1 MRSPGLVAAGLLL
14 AALLMPLGVALGAQP
29 EFPRTFVDTTY
40 VGPTGRTLAVAAGG
54 DFQAA
59 LDAVQPGDMITLE
72 AGARFVGNFTFPNKT
87 TTGWIVVRTSA
98 ADSSLPAPGTRIS
111 PSYACVLP
119 KIVSPNSAPALIAA
133 PGAHHYR
140 FVGVEVTVSSDVTM
154 NYGLVLLGNHPASL
168 ADVPHDLIF
177 DRVYIHGHPYVN
189 LRRGIALNSAAT
201 AVIDSY
207 IADVHELLFDSQ
219 AIAGWD
225 GPGPFKIVNNYLEGA
240 AENLLF
246 GGADPSLQGLVPSDI
261 EIRRNHFSKPLSW
274 RVSDPSYAGI
284 HWVVKNLLELKNARR
299 VLIDGNLFENNWQ
312 DAQGGT
318 AILFTVRNQDG
329 TAPWS
334 IVADVTFTNNIV
346 RHVGEGIGMHGWD
359 DLHPSQQ
366 SARILIRNNLMD
378 DINSATWG
386 GSGRLFNAFY
396 GIVDLVIDHNTGFM
410 DQAIMYAFGGTH
422 TGSIYTNNLTPVG
435 AFGFTGVGTNQGIDT
450 LNTYFPTAVFD
461 RNVLAGPWQRGAPSL
476 YPAGNFFPA
485 SLNDVG
491 FVDLSGGNYRLAATS
506 PYKNAG
512 TDGKAIGADLD
523 AIAAALVGVRAP
535 IRPELPRAFVDT
547 TYVPPTGATIAVPA
561 GADFQA
567 ALNRA
572 QPGDVIA
579 LQAGATYTGN
589 FTLPAKA
596 GSGWIII
603 RTSAPDSSLP
613 SPGTRI
619 DATYANVLSKIVSP
633 NSGPAL
639 ATAPGANHY
648 RLVGLEVSVASG
660 VASNFTLVRLGNGET
675 ALDQLPYQLI
685 LDRVYIHG
693 TPTVNLYLGVAL
705 NAAWTAVIDSYI
717 SDVHWAGFGSMA
729 ISGWNGPGPFKIV
742 NNYLEAAGTTILF
755 GGTDPSIAHLVPTD
769 IEVRGNRVF
778 KPLMWRPND
787 PSYAGTPWTVGDHF
801 ELKNAR
807 RVLVDGNVFEQN
819 WLDSAAGVA
828 LVFDVRN
835 ANGIAPWSVV
845 EDVTFTNNIVRHA
858 GLAVGMNGRDG
869 FYPSQP
875 MRRIL
880 IRNNLFDDVVGARW
894 GGPGMLFLAFN
905 GIEDLVIDHNTEFQD
920 GSIIYAAGG
929 THTRFI
935 YRNNIAPHNN
945 YGLHGTGTASGLAT
959 LNTYFPDYTFDKNVI
974 AGGNPSAYPADNF
987 FPASL
992 NDVGFVDRAGGNYR
1006 LAASSPY
1013 KNGGTD
1019 GKNIGADFDVL
1030 EAATGGAIAGSRND
1044 PPACGIA
1051 PGS

>member
-1 MRSPGLVAAGLLL
+1 MGRRRQAVPGLQRHHRPRDRPQHGLPGWTDHHGRGQAAPRVHLPQQPHPSQRLRHPGHRHRIGRAYAQQVFPRRRRREKRDHRKPVRVALPCEQLLFAIARDRGLRRLWTRRLPPERLEPLQARRQRWQGYRGRLRSALRRPGRGRGPGPEPRLREEEERVRSPGLVAAGLLL

-378 DINSATWG
+378 DITSATWG

-410 DQAIMYAFGGTH
+410 DQAIMYAF
-422 TGSIYTNNLTPVG
+422 
-435 AFGFTGVGTNQGIDT
+435 
-450 LNTYFPTAVFD
+450 
-461 RNVLAGPWQRGAPSL
+461 
-476 YPAGNFFPA
+476 
-485 SLNDVG
+485 
-491 FVDLSGGNYRLAATS
+491 
-506 PYKNAG
+506 
-512 TDGKAIGADLD
+512 
-523 AIAAALVGVRAP
+523 
-535 IRPELPRAFVDT
+535 
-547 TYVPPTGATIAVPA
+547 
-561 GADFQA
+561 
-567 ALNRA
+567 
-572 QPGDVIA
+572 
-579 LQAGATYTGN
+579 
-589 FTLPAKA
+589 
-596 GSGWIII
+596 
-603 RTSAPDSSLP
+603 
-613 SPGTRI
+613 
-619 DATYANVLSKIVSP
+619 
-633 NSGPAL
+633 
-639 ATAPGANHY
+639 
-648 RLVGLEVSVASG
+648 
-660 VASNFTLVRLGNGET
+660 
-675 ALDQLPYQLI
+675 
-685 LDRVYIHG
+685 
-693 TPTVNLYLGVAL
+693 
-705 NAAWTAVIDSYI
+705 
-717 SDVHWAGFGSMA
+717 
-729 ISGWNGPGPFKIV
+729 
-742 NNYLEAAGTTILF
+742 
-755 GGTDPSIAHLVPTD
+755 
-769 IEVRGNRVF
+769 
-778 KPLMWRPND
+778 
-787 PSYAGTPWTVGDHF
+787 
-801 ELKNAR
+801 
-807 RVLVDGNVFEQN
+807 
-819 WLDSAAGVA
+819 
-828 LVFDVRN
+828 
-835 ANGIAPWSVV
+835 
-845 EDVTFTNNIVRHA
+845 
-858 GLAVGMNGRDG
+858 
-869 FYPSQP
+869 
-875 MRRIL
+875 
-880 IRNNLFDDVVGARW
+880 
-894 GGPGMLFLAFN
+894 
-905 GIEDLVIDHNTEFQD
+905 
-920 GSIIYAAGG
+920 
-929 THTRFI
+929 
-935 YRNNIAPHNN
+935 
-945 YGLHGTGTASGLAT
+945 
-959 LNTYFPDYTFDKNVI
+959 
-974 AGGNPSAYPADNF
+974 
-987 FPASL
+987 
-992 NDVGFVDRAGGNYR
+992 
-1006 LAASSPY
+1006 
-1013 KNGGTD
+1013 
-1019 GKNIGADFDVL
+1019 
-1030 EAATGGAIAGSRND
+1030 
-1044 PPACGIA
+1044 
-1051 PGS
+1051 